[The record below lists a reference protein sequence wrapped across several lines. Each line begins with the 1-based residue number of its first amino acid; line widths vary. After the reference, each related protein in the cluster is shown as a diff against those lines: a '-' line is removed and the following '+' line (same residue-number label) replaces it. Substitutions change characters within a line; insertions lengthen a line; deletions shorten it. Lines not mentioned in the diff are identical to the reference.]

1 MSAQRGRS
9 SDVTA
14 FDEAMGE
21 VIAPVLAGMG
31 FRRGRGRAFRRLAAD
46 GSAAQ
51 LVEFQLGQRA
61 LAGRFTVNLGVF
73 LAADAPGVAAVDARE
88 YHCAPHR
95 RSRLGMLAAPR
106 HPRLAAMPL
115 VGAVFGPKDRWWP
128 VGGGPDRAARSLSAV
143 RDLLVAHGLPWLQ
156 RMSPE
161 HAFAPVPLRGAV

>member
-73 LAADAPGVAAVDARE
+73 LAADAPGVAAADARE

-115 VGAVFGPKDRWWP
+115 VGPCSGRRT
-128 VGGGPDRAARSLSAV
+128 GGGRWTEVPIARRARCRRCAICWWRTGFRGCSA
-143 RDLLVAHGLPWLQ
+143 
-156 RMSPE
+156 
-161 HAFAPVPLRGAV
+161 